1 VEVADCRG
9 QKLEF
14 LYNGVRGE
22 GTVIELKEGV
32 CYCFRLF
39 YGLVHE
45 LVRGAWLRFVRSIKE
60 NRPLLGNASDL
71 LDLMFGSGRV
81 SLGSTDLSLSNTSA
95 GVASTARSR

>member
-1 VEVADCRG
+1 MPLWKLQTVGG
-9 QKLEF
+9 QKFEF

-45 LVRGAWLRFVRSIKE
+45 L
-60 NRPLLGNASDL
+60 
-71 LDLMFGSGRV
+71 
-81 SLGSTDLSLSNTSA
+81 T
-95 GVASTARSR
+95 RSRSARTNSAISSATAPR